1 MSRQASLAVENA
13 VASPVGV
20 EPDGYPGLILFSLR
34 HSALFVLS
42 VMSKW
47 DDMLAEF
54 RALGGIAENLCL
66 KNGAFGR
73 GLFPLDPSKPYTLHI
88 PASLLIDINHVEF
101 ENDVFRVGP
110 KAQIGERARSFLEG
124 YERDFSWGV
133 ANQEVR
139 DVLQMLYEAPQEI
152 RELMRSPFN
161 VDSWLVEPTDPTAVQ
176 SRYLASRALTFKPGI
191 DVVIP
196 IVELANYG
204 HATRYKIDEN
214 GAGLEGKTDGEILVH
229 YRPDDPLGIFV
240 GWGFVSENE
249 PFACSLSLGVDKKGP
264 PIRIMRKEVNLDLR
278 PKPFMPD
285 VTHEGDTLVLSFLML
300 GNRNNPQ
307 LPRAIFDRIMRE
319 AGRAHAVE
327 MFDFIQHINR
337 LQWLKLMKA
346 SESAAVPLGQLLR
359 NLARSQLEAMSYN
372 VGGLQF

>member
-1 MSRQASLAVENA
+1 
-13 VASPVGV
+13 
-20 EPDGYPGLILFSLR
+20 
-34 HSALFVLS
+34 
-42 VMSKW
+42 MSKW
-47 DDMLAEF
+47 EDMLAEF

-73 GLFPLDPSKPYTLHI
+73 GLFPLEPSKPYKLHI
-88 PASLLIDINHVEF
+88 PASLLININHVEF

-139 DVLQMLYEAPQEI
+139 DVLQMLYEAPEEI

-161 VDSWLVEPTDPTAVQ
+161 TDSWLIEPTHPAAVQ
-176 SRYLASRALTFKPGI
+176 RRYLASRALAFKPGI

-196 IVELANYG
+196 IVELANHGQKTGYEV
-204 HATRYKIDEN
+204 DEN
-214 GAGLEGKTDGEILVH
+214 GVGLKGKTDGEILANYH
-229 YRPDDPLGIFV
+229 RDDPLGMFV

-249 PFACSLSLGVDKKGP
+249 SFACSLSLGVDKKGP
-264 PIRIMRKEVNLDLR
+264 PLRIMRKEVNLELR
-278 PKPFMPD
+278 PRPFMPD
-285 VTHEGDTLVLSFLML
+285 VTREGDTLILSFLML
-300 GNRNNPQ
+300 GNRHNPQ
-307 LPRAIFDRIMRE
+307 LPRAIFDHIMRE
-319 AGRAHAVE
+319 AGRKNVVE
-327 MFDFIQHINR
+327 MFDYIQLVNR

-346 SESAAVPLGQLLR
+346 SESAAVPLGQMLR

-372 VGGLQF
+372 IGGLQF

>member
-1 MSRQASLAVENA
+1 
-13 VASPVGV
+13 
-20 EPDGYPGLILFSLR
+20 
-34 HSALFVLS
+34 
-42 VMSKW
+42 MSKW
-47 DDMLAEF
+47 EDMLAEF
-54 RALGGIAENLCL
+54 RALGGVAENLCL

-73 GLFPLDPSKPYTLHI
+73 GLFPRDPSKPYKLHI
-88 PASLLIDINHVEF
+88 PASLLVDTDQVEF

-152 RELMRSPFN
+152 RELMKSPFN
-161 VDSWLVEPTDPTAVQ
+161 VDPWLVEPTDRRAVQ
-176 SRYLASRALTFKPGI
+176 SRYLASRALAFKPDI
-191 DVVIP
+191 DAVIP

-204 HATRYKIDEN
+204 HETSYKIDET
-214 GAGLEGKTDGEILVH
+214 GVGLEGKTAGEILVH
-229 YRPDDPLGIFV
+229 YRQDDPLGIFV

-249 PFACSLSLGVDKKGP
+249 PFGCSLSLRVDKKGP
-264 PIRIMRKEVNLDLR
+264 PIRVMRKEVNLELR

-285 VTHEGDTLVLSFLML
+285 VTLEGDTLVLSFLML

-307 LPRAIFDRIMRE
+307 LPRAIFDRVMRE
-319 AGRAHAVE
+319 AGRTHAVE

-337 LQWLKLMKA
+337 LQWLKLIKA
-346 SESAAVPLGQLLR
+346 SESAAPPLGQLLR
-359 NLARSQLEAMSYN
+359 NLARSQLEAMSHN
-372 VGGLQF
+372 IGGLQF